1 MTGIGFYIPPI
12 NMVMTGGWF
21 MTASFT
27 HILAKVLGIIHEPQG
42 RSTDRLPYFHAPQ
55 IDTMTKDGSGQFPI

>member
-1 MTGIGFYIPPI
+1 
-12 NMVMTGGWF
+12 VMTGGWF
-21 MTASFT
+21 MTASFI